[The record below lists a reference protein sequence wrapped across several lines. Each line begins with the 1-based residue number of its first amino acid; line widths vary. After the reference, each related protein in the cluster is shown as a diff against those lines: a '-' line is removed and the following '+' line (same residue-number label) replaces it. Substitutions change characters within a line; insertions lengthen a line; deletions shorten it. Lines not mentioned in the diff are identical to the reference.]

1 MSDKV
6 TSFIPD
12 AIREAANT
20 IAAAIQGGGGSS
32 VEWTQI
38 ITTGTKIA
46 VITINGE
53 TTEVYAP
60 AGGGGGSS
68 VSWNEIQT
76 TGTKIAQITIDGT
89 TYDVYAPNV
98 SVSAADVSYDNTT
111 SGLTSDDAQEAI
123 DELAGGL
130 STVAGVVSGH
140 TTDIGNLQTS
150 VASKTDQSMIAP
162 VETMATASQS
172 YAIGEQFILN
182 GVLYTATANISAG
195 GTITIGGNC
204 TASDSVTEQIN
215 NSPKNLS
222 YKVVA
227 SGTTIAQLKTAL
239 VALSYDDYLKSY
251 LQIVDNESNPGAYIL
266 KPIDFRIEIKQYAA
280 YAIPFNASYAS
291 KTWNLLYNQ
300 TADTIDY
307 TCRTQPINSGYTQTT
322 PTMTNWNL
330 FVLQ

>member
-12 AIREAANT
+12 AIREASNT
-20 IAAAIQGGGGSS
+20 IAAAIRGGSGGTS
-32 VEWTQI
+32 VEWSQI
-38 ITTGTKIA
+38 VTTGTKIA
-46 VITINGE
+46 IITIDGE

-60 AGGGGGSS
+60 AGGGGGST

-111 SGLTSDDAQEAI
+111 SGLIADDAQEAI

-140 TTDIGNLQTS
+140 TTDIGNLQTA
-150 VASKTDQSMIAP
+150 VGSKADQSMIAP
-162 VETMATASQS
+162 VETSTTASQS

-182 GVLYTATANISAG
+182 GVLYTATAAITAG

-204 TASDSVTEQIN
+204 TASDTVTEQIGKLYAIVTN
-215 NSPKNLS
+215 ITFSNGLGS
-222 YKVVA
+222 YALNGVTSSSV
-227 SGTTIAQLKTAL
+227 AL
-239 VALSYDDYLKSY
+239 VQRCQGTGSHDMLITASCDTNQVKL
-251 LQIVDNESNPGAYIL
+251 
-266 KPIDFRIEIKQYAA
+266 AA
-280 YAIPFNASYAS
+280 YRTASQTAFTGTVS
-291 KTWNLLYNQ
+291 VNLLVY
-300 TADTIDY
+300 I
-307 TCRTQPINSGYTQTT
+307 
-322 PTMTNWNL
+322 
-330 FVLQ
+330 

>member
-111 SGLTSDDAQEAI
+111 SGLSADDAQEAI

-182 GVLYTATANISAG
+182 GTLYTATAAITAG

-204 TASDSVTEQIN
+204 TASDTVTEQIAN
-215 NSPKNLS
+215 INGSYSENEHIVGKWINGKTAYEKTINIGALPNATTKTVAHNISNLS
-222 YKVVA
+222 WVISLNGMCFGSNTYLPLPFVDQLNINNNIRIDCNATNISIRA
-227 SGTTIAQLKTAL
+227 SGNY
-239 VALSYDDYLKSY
+239 SS
-251 LQIVDNESNPGAYIL
+251 
-266 KPIDFRIEIKQYAA
+266 F
-280 YAIPFNASYAS
+280 
-291 KTWNLLYNQ
+291 
-300 TADTIDY
+300 
-307 TCRTQPINSGYTQTT
+307 SGYV
-322 PTMTNWNL
+322 TMR
-330 FVLQ
+330 